1 MAVNQAR
8 ILEQLEQITQEMN
21 RDEFIYGFMAAFD
34 FPKSTITQ
42 VRQGSSRNIAKEPG
56 QVGIKN
62 KLWFQSSVV
71 GEDRLC

>member
-8 ILEQLEQITQEMN
+8 IFEQLEQITRELN

-42 VRQGSSRNIAKEPG
+42 MSVIGRS
-56 QVGIKN
+56 GILLPFDRRKWRVN
-62 KLWFQSSVV
+62 
-71 GEDRLC
+71 RLCQGINK